1 MICVAETSNNGS
13 SPALKPP
20 INKRP
25 SVQQL
30 QNQAILPPHLPPKL
44 EQQHIKHSGQSQS
57 KKSTGP
63 QILPGLNKAKQT
75 GIMPNLSD
83 ATPKNE
89 QILDESFIEM
99 LIKCQG
105 TRIEEQRSSLPGTE
119 LTGIPSDS
127 KMTEKDISGNANS
140 SSRMAAQSL
149 EAPTVPD
156 EDFFNLIQRLQST
169 RLEEQRAN
177 LPE

>member
-1 MICVAETSNNGS
+1 MICVAETSSNNGIS
-13 SPALKPP
+13 SPALKSPV
-20 INKRP
+20 NKQP

-30 QNQAILPPHLPPKL
+30 QNQAILLPPNL
-44 EQQHIKHSGQSQS
+44 QHIKHNGRSQS
-57 KKSTGP
+57 KKSNGP
-63 QILPGLNKAKQT
+63 QLLPGLNRAKQT
-75 GIMPNLSD
+75 EIMRNLSVD
-83 ATPKNE
+83 QNE
-89 QILDESFIEM
+89 QFLDESFIEM

-119 LTGIPSDS
+119 LNGIPSDS

-140 SSRMAAQSL
+140 SSRMAQSL